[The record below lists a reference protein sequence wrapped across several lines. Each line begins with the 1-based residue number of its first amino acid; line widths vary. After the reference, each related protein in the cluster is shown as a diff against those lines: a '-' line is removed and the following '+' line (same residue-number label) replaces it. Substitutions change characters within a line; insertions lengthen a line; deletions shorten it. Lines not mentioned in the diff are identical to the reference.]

1 MECSSVR
8 NRNDDKLALDSK
20 GQGENFFEQL
30 FISDVKDA
38 DDRTGEKEEDRMSS
52 ENSTNHINEG

>member
-1 MECSSVR
+1 MR